1 MNNSNKDRPPFNIG
15 SLLLGGLLVLLG
27 VLFLLGQFIDL
38 IFGINLG
45 GFTWPLFI
53 ILPGIILLVI
63 AFTVRE
69 GRGLPLAILGSMVTT
84 TGLLL
89 AYQNFTNHWTSWAY
103 AWALIAPTSTGLGM
117 ALFGAVKGRNLDL
130 RNGLRM
136 AGIGLV
142 IFLAGAVFFEL
153 ALGISGFGIRL
164 NSLCWPVMLIGL
176 GVLLLLLN
184 LLPRRRNP
192 SSGPQE

>member
-1 MNNSNKDRPPFNIG
+1 MNPSPKGQPSFNVG
-15 SLLLGGLLVLLG
+15 SLVLGVLLVLLG
-27 VLFLLGQFIDL
+27 VLFLFGQFIDL
-38 IFGINLG
+38 VFGLDLG
-45 GFTWPLFI
+45 HYTWPLFI
-53 ILPGIILLVI
+53 LLPGIILFVL

-69 GRGLPLAILGSMVTT
+69 ERGLPLAILGSMIST

-103 AWALIAPTSTGLGM
+103 AWALIAPTSIGLGK
-117 ALFGAVKGRNLDL
+117 ALFGAVKGRSLDV

-153 ALGISGFGIRL
+153 ALGISGFGIGL
-164 NSLCWPVMLIGL
+164 SGWCWPVLLIGL
-176 GVLLLLLN
+176 GVLLLVMN
-184 LLPRRRNP
+184 LLPRRRRP
-192 SSGPQE
+192 SLD